1 MIEVIKDAELM
12 SGTWGLYYRL
22 SRDNNVNESDSI
34 KNQRD
39 LITKVVKRSGIK
51 KYKEYK
57 DDGFSGGNF
66 NRPDIERLKQDILAG
81 TIKGVITK
89 DFSRLGRDHVETG
102 YFIETFFPEKQV
114 RYISLLDDYDS
125 GAKRVNNALLPLKLG
140 SNDMVPLQTSIST
153 NSVFK
158 TKRENREYWHS
169 HPPYGYMRDPK
180 NDKHL
185 IPNEEQS
192 IIVKEIFMLCIDGKP
207 YTEIASLLT
216 ARGVKTPC
224 QYLPNPQKF
233 SKHPEIW
240 KSNTIKRIIQHKIY
254 KGCYVSGTTKSV
266 SYKSRKR
273 IPVAEEDQSIAE
285 NWTDP
290 IVDEETFALANS
302 LANRKTKEHANNKVN
317 YDNCLLKSL
326 LYCYD
331 CGAKISLSFDKKKKK
346 FFCQCNTYKKFSS
359 KGLCSSHKLDY
370 AVIEKAVLD
379 RIKKLFLQFD
389 FNNLDDFIA
398 VCTDVQDIMK
408 MIQRSRD
415 NIDGLKRKLNLLY
428 EDRLNEVI
436 ETNIYMRFADRIN
449 KDIDNETEKIKEL
462 QSRLESHKTSDL
474 NDNAIKEIIKSFLS
488 AERPS
493 KDIINRLIERIYIDK
508 EKNIRIH
515 YRIRKLN
522 HYA

>member
-1 MIEVIKDAELM
+1 MIEVIKNAELM

-51 KYKEYK
+51 KFKEYK

-66 NRPDIERLKQDILAG
+66 NRPDIERLKQDILNG
-81 TIKGVITK
+81 TIKGVVTK

-102 YFIETFFPEKQV
+102 YFIETFFPEQRV

-125 GAKRVNNALLPLKLG
+125 GAERVNNALLPLKLG

-158 TKRENREYWHS
+158 TKRENREYWHN

-180 NDKHL
+180 DATHL

-192 IIVKEIFMLCIDGKP
+192 IIVKEIFMLYINGKP
-207 YTEIASLLT
+207 YSEIAKLLT

-224 QYLPNPQKF
+224 QYLPNPQKL

-240 KSNTIKRIIQHKIY
+240 KGNTIKRIINHKIY

-273 IPVAEEDQSIAE
+273 IPVAEEDQAIES
-285 NWTDP
+285 NWTDA
-290 IVDEETFALANS
+290 IVDEETFALANAIS
-302 LANRKTKEHANNKVN
+302 NRKTKECADNKID
-317 YDNCLLKSL
+317 YDKCLLKPL
-326 LYCYD
+326 LFCYD
-331 CGAKISLSFDKKKKK
+331 CGAKVSLSFDKNKKK

-370 AVIEKAVLD
+370 DSLEKAVLNN
-379 RIKKLFLQFD
+379 IKKLFLQFD
-389 FNNLDDFIA
+389 YDNIDDIVA
-398 VCTDVQDIMK
+398 VCSDVQDINK

-436 ETNIYMRFADRIN
+436 EASIYMRFANRIN
-449 KDIDNETEKIKEL
+449 NEIEIETEKIKEL

-474 NDNAIKEIIKSFLS
+474 DNDEIKRIIKSFLS
-488 AERPS
+488 SDTPS
-493 KDIINRLIERIYIDK
+493 KEIINRLIEKVYIDK
-508 EKNIRIH
+508 ERNIRIH